1 MTEACFS
8 VSVHRLGSEAGGVA
22 PVAPE
27 HDTLREDVPHWTSG
41 AHDAH
46 PLYINVSIVRVD
58 FHKP

>member
-1 MTEACFS
+1 VCLFIDF
-8 VSVHRLGSEAGGVA
+8 GSEAGGVA

-27 HDTLREDVPHWTSG
+27 HDTFREDVPHWTNG
-41 AHDAH
+41 THDAH